1 MKIKIKNKKNFKFGL
16 KYILFGIVC
25 ALISGVGECLF
36 LTAIGVVVMFME
48 EDLD

>member
-1 MKIKIKNKKNFKFGL
+1 MKIKIKNKKNFKSGL

-25 ALISGVGECLF
+25 ALISGVGECLV

>member
-1 MKIKIKNKKNFKFGL
+1 MKIKIKNKKNFKSGL
-16 KYILFGIVC
+16 KYMLFGIAC